1 MQKKEGG
8 GVEFSSSFFLIV
20 GMWGGC
26 IPGLSVF
33 IIKCAGCKITEKFS
47 VFGPLRTVSI
57 PEKPSFP
64 RKLSDFRQNSF
75 FSVPVVPVVILGQPG
90 NSVSAE

>member
-1 MQKKEGG
+1 
-8 GVEFSSSFFLIV
+8 
-20 GMWGGC
+20 MWGDVSPDC
-26 IPGLSVF
+26 QFF

-47 VFGPLRTVSI
+47 VFGPLRPVSI

-75 FSVPVVPVVILGQPG
+75 FSVPVVSVVILGQPG